1 MKRYNLAL
9 NNSYDKYVFFMFSL
23 CDRYWVT
30 QYHVNTSM
38 LISSA
43 KNSFHLEPD
52 LAQSLQLV
60 CCPWGNLGLQFIRN
74 NIKQAIFAVAF
85 QCIPN
90 IHEALNFSLG
100 PWARSSCEEVATVLH
115 QRSGSLELEAPF
127 QETDNFLRTMTV
139 IWHWT
144 THLLIKLESTIALV
158 KTDSRQNMNYLNLAN
173 LIIWS
178 YVIPVKNLQ
187 HSGPYVL
194 IYL

>member
-1 MKRYNLAL
+1 MLRFFIPKFPHPSQSNHTNYMAMKRYNLAL

-23 CDRYWVT
+23 SDRYWVAH
-30 QYHVNTSM
+30 YHVNTSM

-43 KNSFHLEPD
+43 KNFFHLEPD

-74 NIKQAIFAVAF
+74 NIKQAIFALAF
-85 QCIPN
+85 QFIPN

-100 PWARSSCEEVATVLH
+100 PWAQSSCGEVATVPH

-127 QETDNFLRTMTV
+127 QETDNFLTI

-144 THLLIKLESTIALV
+144 THPLT
-158 KTDSRQNMNYLNLAN
+158 N
-173 LIIWS
+173 
-178 YVIPVKNLQ
+178 
-187 HSGPYVL
+187 
-194 IYL
+194 

>member
-1 MKRYNLAL
+1 
-9 NNSYDKYVFFMFSL
+9 MFSL

-74 NIKQAIFAVAF
+74 NIKQSNFAAAF

-100 PWARSSCEEVATVLH
+100 PWARSSCEEVATVPH

-127 QETDNFLRTMTV
+127 QETGNFFRTMIV
-139 IWHWT
+139 IWHCT
-144 THLLIKLESTIALV
+144 THFLTKLESTIALV
-158 KTDSRQNMNYLNLAN
+158 KTDSRQIYELPEPRQSHHLKLCNPSQKPATLWPLCSHLSRNWIYNECCRSAN
-173 LIIWS
+173 I
-178 YVIPVKNLQ
+178 
-187 HSGPYVL
+187 
-194 IYL
+194 

>member
-9 NNSYDKYVFFMFSL
+9 NNSYDKYVFFMLSL
-23 CDRYWVT
+23 SDRYWVT

-74 NIKQAIFAVAF
+74 NIKQSNLAAAF
-85 QCIPN
+85 QCISN

-100 PWARSSCEEVATVLH
+100 PWARSSCEEVATVPH

-127 QETDNFLRTMTV
+127 QETDDFFEKNDR
-139 IWHWT
+139 
-144 THLLIKLESTIALV
+144 HLVLDNALSHQ
-158 KTDSRQNMNYLNLAN
+158 TRECHC
-173 LIIWS
+173 I
-178 YVIPVKNLQ
+178 
-187 HSGPYVL
+187 G
-194 IYL
+194 